1 MNNRYIIVTAL
12 TLIVVIA
19 AVIVS
24 QQRAPQ
30 TSMEKTRLFPELTG
44 KINDVSELVIHDGQ
58 TTLTVHRV
66 SGKWSIAEA
75 DDYPALVDKVKQTV
89 VAVSDLQVVAE
100 KTSNPDLYK
109 RLGVEDPDSL
119 GATSHLLTLTADGDE
134 LTTLIAGETRR
145 SKSASSAPGLYV
157 RIPGQQQALLVE
169 GRLTVSTDII
179 QWIKRDIINIEGDRV
194 NSVHVQAAG
203 KPEVILKKD
212 GLADDLV
219 LQNIPE
225 GKEQQSEY
233 LVSRMGTVLENIF
246 VDGVRKEDSIDF
258 TRPDSNIDV
267 TTFDGLTAN
276 VRVMKSGE
284 YTYALFS
291 FAAETGRMAGADGAE
306 EEAGENDTEE
316 EVEVTPEQEAETLN
330 KLVQGWAY
338 QLSTSKA
345 ELFNQSLSNL
355 IRDPESEDAEGIE

>member
-1 MNNRYIIVTAL
+1 MNNKYIIVTAL

-66 SGKWSIAEA
+66 SEKWSIADA

-89 VAVSDLQVVAE
+89 LAVSDLQVVAE
-100 KTSNPDLYK
+100 KTNNPDLYK

-134 LTTLIAGETRR
+134 LATLIAGETRR

-179 QWIKRDIINIEGDRV
+179 QWIQTGYHQYRRRPGQQSPYTTGRQAGGNSEKRRPCRRPGIAEHPGGQGATIRVPGKPYGDRT
-194 NSVHVQAAG
+194 G
-203 KPEVILKKD
+203 KH
-212 GLADDLV
+212 
-219 LQNIPE
+219 
-225 GKEQQSEY
+225 
-233 LVSRMGTVLENIF
+233 
-246 VDGVRKEDSIDF
+246 
-258 TRPDSNIDV
+258 
-267 TTFDGLTAN
+267 
-276 VRVMKSGE
+276 
-284 YTYALFS
+284 
-291 FAAETGRMAGADGAE
+291 
-306 EEAGENDTEE
+306 
-316 EVEVTPEQEAETLN
+316 
-330 KLVQGWAY
+330 
-338 QLSTSKA
+338 
-345 ELFNQSLSNL
+345 
-355 IRDPESEDAEGIE
+355 IR